1 MNITVTLFAQMIAFV
16 AMIWLVNRFLWAP
29 LSSMMEAR
37 RQRIADGLSA
47 SERGKHEL
55 KLAEERAVQIIKEAK
70 EKATELMAQA
80 NSRST
85 EILDEARNTAKTEAE
100 RILIGAQAEIG
111 REVERAKQELSK
123 QVSVLA
129 VTGAER
135 ILQREVDAKVH
146 EASIADLV
154 ARI

>member
-1 MNITVTLFAQMIAFV
+1 VNITVTLFAQMIAFI

-55 KLAEERAVQIIKEAK
+55 KLAEERAVQVIKEAK
-70 EKATELMAQA
+70 ERATELLAQA
-80 NSRST
+80 NRST
-85 EILDEARNTAKTEAE
+85 EILDEARNNAKAE
-100 RILIGAQAEIG
+100 SERVIAGAQAEIG
-111 REVERAKQELSK
+111 REAERAKQELSK

-154 ARI
+154 ASI